1 MIRSVAFAALFAAL
15 AGPALAQSSG
25 LVPGQD
31 MPVGETRSLAPSFSP
46 TAAAATIPNTF
57 DAPAQPVTPPSAA
70 SATDPTQDDVT
81 QADMAEGK
89 LRMVIA
95 DLAEGEI
102 DAALFTTD
110 LANRLRPQLPT
121 LRPIV
126 QGFGALELIEP
137 QGLSNGA
144 NQFLVTFENA
154 ATQWILGLNDEGRVA
169 ALLFR
174 PAPAVSSEPE
184 PSEPAPATTGTVA
197 PVPQATAPAADD
209 ED

>member
-1 MIRSVAFAALFAAL
+1 MIRSAVFAALFAAV
-15 AGPALAQSSG
+15 APPVLAQTA
-25 LVPGQD
+25 GQAV
-31 MPVGETRSLAPSFSP
+31 PVGETRSLVPSTSP
-46 TAAAATIPNTF
+46 TAAATIPNTF
-57 DAPAQPVTPPSAA
+57 DAPTRPIATPAPASAA
-70 SATDPTQDDVT
+70 SGPTQDEVT
-81 QADMAEGK
+81 QADMAEGA
-89 LRMVIA
+89 LRVVIA
-95 DLAEGEI
+95 DLAQGEL

-154 ATQWILGLNDEGRVA
+154 ATQWIVGLNEEGRVS

-184 PSEPAPATTGTVA
+184 PSEPAPAATGTAEPA
-197 PVPQATAPAADD
+197 PQTGDAD
-209 ED
+209 

>member
-1 MIRSVAFAALFAAL
+1 MLRSTALAALLLTAATP
-15 AGPALAQSSG
+15 GLAQTA
-25 LVPGQD
+25 GQAV
-31 MPVGETRSLAPSFSP
+31 PVGETRSLAPTASP
-46 TAAAATIPNTF
+46 TAAATIPNTF
-57 DAPAQPVTPPSAA
+57 DTPARPVTPPPAA
-70 SATDPTQDDVT
+70 SAAGPTQDEVT
-81 QADMAEGK
+81 QADMAEGA
-89 LRMVIA
+89 LRVVIA
-95 DLAEGEI
+95 DLAEGEL

-154 ATQWILGLNDEGRVA
+154 ATQWIVGLNDEGRVS

-184 PSEPAPATTGTVA
+184 PSEPAPATTGTTPPA
-197 PVPQATAPAADD
+197 PQTSAPAADD
-209 ED
+209 EG

>member
-1 MIRSVAFAALFAAL
+1 MLRSAAFAALLVTAATP
-15 AGPALAQSSG
+15 GLAQTA
-25 LVPGQD
+25 GQAV
-31 MPVGETRSLAPSFSP
+31 PVGETRSLAPAASP
-46 TAAAATIPNTF
+46 TAAATIPNTF
-57 DAPAQPVTPPSAA
+57 DTPVRPVTLAPAA
-70 SATDPTQDDVT
+70 SAAGPTQDEVT
-81 QADMAEGK
+81 QADMAEGA
-89 LRMVIA
+89 LRVVIA

-102 DAALFTTD
+102 DAELFTTD

-137 QGLSNGA
+137 QGLSNGT

-154 ATQWILGLNDEGRVA
+154 ATQWIVGLNDEGRVA

-184 PSEPAPATTGTVA
+184 PSEPAPAATGSTAASA
-197 PVPQATAPAADD
+197 PQTTAPAADD

>member
-1 MIRSVAFAALFAAL
+1 MIRSAVFAALFAAV
-15 AGPALAQSSG
+15 AAPVLAQTA
-25 LVPGQD
+25 GQAV
-31 MPVGETRSLAPSFSP
+31 PVGETRSLVPSTSP
-46 TAAAATIPNTF
+46 TAAATIPNTF
-57 DAPAQPVTPPSAA
+57 DAPARPIMAPTSAPA
-70 SATDPTQDDVT
+70 AAAGPTQDEVT
-81 QADMAEGK
+81 QADMAEGA
-89 LRMVIA
+89 LRVVIA
-95 DLAEGEI
+95 DLAEGEL

-154 ATQWILGLNDEGRVA
+154 ATQWIVGLNEEGRVS

-184 PSEPAPATTGTVA
+184 PSEPAPATTGTTPPA
-197 PVPQATAPAADD
+197 PQTGDAD
-209 ED
+209 